1 MNLFFFLSRIYNIW
15 LKERYGDDLL
25 THSDLDLDL
34 WLEAGSSGKFD
45 RNRVYGLYN
54 TMAKNLRMA
63 HGILTVGCSQTILST
78 QTSEFTVML
87 DQRVQA
93 QMVHLNE
100 KCERL
105 TTYY

>member
-1 MNLFFFLSRIYNIW
+1 
-15 LKERYGDDLL
+15 
-25 THSDLDLDL
+25 
-34 WLEAGSSGKFD
+34 
-45 RNRVYGLYN
+45 
-54 TMAKNLRMA
+54 MAKNLRMA
-63 HGILTVGCSQTILST
+63 HSILTVGCSQTILST
-78 QTSEFTVML
+78 QTPKFTAML